1 MLTIQAEAIVADLS
15 DAQVRNLASFRA
27 GHDMTKAA
35 LRGLAKKGTLVQ
47 LEDGRWVAVLPVL
60 DAFNRR
66 YPRP

>member
-1 MLTIQAEAIVADLS
+1 MTDTQAEAIVAGLS

-27 GHDMTKAA
+27 GHEMTKSA
-35 LRGLAKKGTLVQ
+35 LYGLAKKGTVVQ
-47 LEDGRWVAVLPVL
+47 FDDGRWCAILPVL